1 MSPSSLPTGRAL
13 RGRLI
18 ALSGVVSLV
27 TTVLISLYLLAL
39 LHLSREEWTGFGVI
53 TGVLLVVLFVAVNVV
68 NKHLYDPFLRYLDQ
82 RTRGEGDEQG
92 LHEAFRSLMDLPR
105 RNVVWGLFWWVFG
118 GCLVAGCMRLRFDT
132 FGAFSGGVM
141 IAAASTGGLVSVIF
155 LYFMLRRLLA
165 PVAEGLAN
173 EIPDP
178 AIRQS
183 LVTPVPLAL
192 KLRVAITGTTLV
204 TVIFAVFLA
213 QERASRPIEAF
224 ACRAESELLAT
235 LAPRF
240 AREGSA
246 LLAAALPVE
255 RRGPAPRLVLLDPEA
270 KAVVQGPADALLSG
284 ELRAIREV
292 GLAEGDSTSFDSP
305 NVFAW
310 TQLPDDGRIL
320 VAVQPWSGL
329 QGGLVEL
336 RFVFAILLGLS
347 AATAFAVAQLIAG
360 DIGAATQRLSAEA
373 ERVAAGDLTHG
384 LVLASD
390 DEVGELAG
398 TFARMLHSLRD
409 TVKRLTDAA
418 ENVEGAAGEIAS
430 AAESVAGVT
439 ADQVRGIQQ
448 VTVSMDSIKGQV
460 TGVAEASQALNV
472 SVEESSSSILE
483 LGAVGEELNG
493 TASVLSGKVDE
504 VSTSIEQMIRS
515 VRQVAQNAEALAA
528 AAAETSS
535 SMEEMASSL
544 REVDTNAAE
553 TARLSSRV
561 VASAE
566 SGRDR
571 VRRTIEGMDAIR
583 DATDTA
589 ERVIRGLGER
599 AKEIGAI
606 VDVIDDV
613 ADETNLLALNAAI
626 IAAQAG
632 DHGRAF
638 SVVADQIKDLADRVL
653 ASTKEIGALIHGVQE
668 ESANAIGAI
677 EGGTRSVQG
686 GVDLSAEAGVSL
698 EEITGA
704 ARESGERIAEIV
716 NAVREQAKAAA
727 HVVDLM
733 DRVRSGVE
741 QIRAAGDEQER
752 GNELVLR
759 NSVAMREVAQQ
770 VRATTEEQARGSG
783 RIRESIESVRETVEQ
798 INGSL
803 QEQSAACRQAVQ
815 FLERVYERTRANE
828 ESARRMGGAMRDLLK
843 QAEILRADVRRF
855 RV

>member
-18 ALSGVVSLV
+18 GMSGLVSMV
-27 TTVLISLYLLAL
+27 TTALISLYLIAL
-39 LHLSREEWTGFGVI
+39 LHLSRQQWIGFSVI
-53 TGVLLVVLFVAVNVV
+53 TGGLLVILFAAVNVV
-68 NKHLYDPFLRYLDQ
+68 NKRLYDPFLHYLDL
-82 RTRGEGDEQG
+82 RASGKDDEAG
-92 LHEAFRSLMDLPR
+92 LHAAFRALVDMPR
-105 RNVVWGLFWWVFG
+105 LSVQWGLFWWAFG
-118 GCLVAGCMRLRFDT
+118 GCLVAGCMRLRFET
-132 FGAFSGGVM
+132 FGGFSALVM
-141 IAAASTGGLVSVIF
+141 IAAATTGGVVSVIF
-155 LYFMLRRLLA
+155 HYFLIRRLVA
-165 PVAEGLAN
+165 PVAELLGRD
-173 EIPDP
+173 IPDP
-178 AIRQS
+178 VLRQS
-183 LVTPVPLAL
+183 LVTPVSLAL
-192 KLRVAITGTTLV
+192 KLRLAITGTTLV
-204 TVIFAVFLA
+204 TVVFAVFLA

-224 ACRAESELLAT
+224 ACRSQAEILANVEE
-235 LAPRF
+235 RF
-240 AREGSA
+240 ARDGSSA
-246 LLAAALPVE
+246 LALAAP
-255 RRGPAPRLVLLDPEA
+255 RGSQASTLRLLRLDPEA
-270 KAVVQGPADALLSG
+270 TRVVDGPPDALLAG
-284 ELRAIREV
+284 ELQAIREH
-292 GLAEGDSTSFDSP
+292 GLDQGDSTEFDSP

-310 TQLPDDGRIL
+310 TRLPGEAGIL
-320 VAVQPWSGL
+320 VAVQPWKDLQSGML
-329 QGGLVEL
+329 GLRL
-336 RFVFAILLGLS
+336 VFAVLLALS

-360 DIGAATQRLSAEA
+360 DIGVATRRLTAEA
-373 ERVAAGDLTHG
+373 ERVAAGDLTEG
-384 LVLASD
+384 VALASD
-390 DEVGELAG
+390 DELGELAG
-398 TFARMLHSLRD
+398 AFARMLHSLRD
-409 TVKRLTDAA
+409 TVHRLTEAA

-448 VTVSMDSIKGQV
+448 VTVSMDNIKSQV

-504 VSTSIEQMIRS
+504 VSSSIEQMIRS

-544 REVDTNAAE
+544 REVDANAAE

-583 DATDTA
+583 EATDTA
-589 ERVIRGLGER
+589 ERVIRGLGDR

-653 ASTKEIGALIHGVQE
+653 ASTKEIGGLIHGVQE
-668 ESANAIGAI
+668 ESTNAIGAI
-677 EGGTRSVQG
+677 ESGSRSVQG

-752 GNELVLR
+752 GNEVVLR

-803 QEQSAACRQAVQ
+803 QEQSAASRQAVQ
-815 FLERVYERTRANE
+815 FLERVYERTRSNE
-828 ESARRMGGAMRDLLK
+828 ESARRMGSAMRDLLK
-843 QAEILRADVRRF
+843 QAEILREDVKRF
-855 RV
+855 RI

>member
-1 MSPSSLPTGRAL
+1 MSGSSLPTGRAL

-18 ALSGVVSLV
+18 LVSGLVSLV
-27 TTVLISLYLLAL
+27 TTALISLYLVAL
-39 LHLSREEWTGFGVI
+39 LHLSREQWLGFAAI
-53 TGVLLVVLFVAVNVV
+53 TSVLLVVLFIAVNVV
-68 NKHLYDPFLRYLDQ
+68 NKRLYDPFLHYLDL
-82 RTRGEGDEQG
+82 RAKGEGEEAG
-92 LHEAFRSLMDLPR
+92 LHAAFRAVMDLPR
-105 RNVVWGLFWWVFG
+105 RTVLLGLFWWSFG
-118 GCLVAGCMRLRFDT
+118 GCLVAGCMRLRFET
-132 FGAFSGGVM
+132 FGAFSALVM

-155 LYFMLRRLLA
+155 TYFLMRRLLA
-165 PVAEGLAN
+165 SVAEVLGRD
-173 EIPDP
+173 IPDP
-178 AIRQS
+178 TVRQG

-192 KLRVAITGTTLV
+192 KLRIAITGTTLV
-204 TVIFAVFLA
+204 TVVFAVFLA

-224 ACRAESELLAT
+224 ACRAEADLLAT
-235 LAPRF
+235 L
-240 AREGSA
+240 
-246 LLAAALPVE
+246 VE
-255 RRGPAPRLVLLDPEA
+255 RLPKEGTGLLTTAAPGGRQGPPMRLVLLDPEA
-270 KAVVQGPADALLSG
+270 SRVVEGPSEALLPG
-284 ELRAIREV
+284 ELQAIREE
-292 GLAEGDSTSFDSP
+292 GFAQGDSTSFDSP

-310 TQLPDDGRIL
+310 AQLPGDGRIL
-320 VAVQPWSGL
+320 VAVQPWKSLQTGVLGL
-329 QGGLVEL
+329 RL
-336 RFVFAILLGLS
+336 VFAVLLALS
-347 AATAFAVAQLIAG
+347 AVTAFAVAQLIAG
-360 DIGAATQRLSAEA
+360 DIGVATGRLTAEA
-373 ERVAAGDLTHG
+373 ERVAGGDLTHG
-384 LVLASD
+384 VALASD
-390 DEVGELAG
+390 DELGELAG

-409 TVKRLTDAA
+409 TVQRLTDAA
-418 ENVEGAAGEIAS
+418 ENVEGAAGEIAA

-448 VTVSMDSIKGQV
+448 VTVSMDNIKGQV

-544 REVDTNAAE
+544 REVDANAAE

-583 DATDTA
+583 EATDTA

-653 ASTKEIGALIHGVQE
+653 ASTKEIGGLIHGVQE

-677 EGGTRSVQG
+677 EGGSRSVQG

-752 GNELVLR
+752 GNEVVLR

-783 RIRESIESVRETVEQ
+783 RIRESIESVRATVEQ

-815 FLERVYERTRANE
+815 FLERVYERTRSNE

-843 QAEILRADVRRF
+843 QAEILREDVKRF
-855 RV
+855 RI

>member
-13 RGRLI
+13 RGKLI
-18 ALSGVVSLV
+18 AMSGTVSLV
-27 TTVLISLYLLAL
+27 TTLLISLYLLAL
-39 LHLSREEWTGFGVI
+39 LHLSREQWMAFGVI
-53 TGVLLVVLFVAVNVV
+53 TGVLLVILFVAVNVV
-68 NKHLYDPFLRYLDQ
+68 NKRLYDPFLNYLD
-82 RTRGEGDEQG
+82 RRARGEGDEAA
-92 LHEAFRSLMDLPR
+92 LHDAFRALMDLPR
-105 RNVVWGLFWWVFG
+105 RSVQWGLFWWAFG
-118 GCLVAGCMRLRFDT
+118 GCLVAGCMRLRFET
-132 FGAFSGGVM
+132 FGAFSALVM
-141 IAAASTGGLVSVIF
+141 IAAASTGGVVSVIF
-155 LYFMLRRLLA
+155 HYFLIRRMVA
-165 PVAEGLAN
+165 PVAESLGHD
-173 EIPDP
+173 IPDP
-178 AIRQS
+178 LTRQG
-183 LVTPVPLAL
+183 LVTSVPLAW
-192 KLRVAITGTTLV
+192 KLRMAITGTTLV
-204 TVIFAVFLA
+204 TVVFAVFLA

-224 ACRAESELLAT
+224 ACRAQAEILSSVAE
-235 LAPRF
+235 RF
-240 AREGSA
+240 GKEGSSA
-246 LLAAALPVE
+246 LALAAPHGEKPTALRVV
-255 RRGPAPRLVLLDPEA
+255 RLDPEA
-270 KAVVQGPADALLSG
+270 TRVVEGPADALLAG
-284 ELRAIREV
+284 ELRAIREQ
-292 GLAEGDSTSFDSP
+292 GLDQGDSTAFDSP

-310 TQLPDDGRIL
+310 TRLPGNAGIL
-320 VAVQPWSGL
+320 VAVQPWEELQSGM
-329 QGGLVEL
+329 GGLRL
-336 RFVFAILLGLS
+336 VFAVLLVLA

-360 DIGAATQRLSAEA
+360 DIGVATRRLTAEA

-384 LVLASD
+384 LALASD
-390 DEVGELAG
+390 DELGELAG

-409 TVKRLTDAA
+409 TVHRLTEAA
-418 ENVEGAAGEIAS
+418 ENVEGAAGEISA

-448 VTVSMDSIKGQV
+448 VTVSMDSIKSQV

-504 VSTSIEQMIRS
+504 VSSSIEQMIRS

-544 REVDTNAAE
+544 REVDANAAE

-653 ASTKEIGALIHGVQE
+653 ASTKEIGGLIHGVQE

-677 EGGTRSVQG
+677 ESGSRSVQG

-698 EEITGA
+698 EEITAA
-704 ARESGERIAEIV
+704 ARESGERIGEIV

-752 GNELVLR
+752 GNDVVLR

-803 QEQSAACRQAVQ
+803 QEQSAASRQAVQ
-815 FLERVYERTRANE
+815 FLERVYERTRSNE
-828 ESARRMGGAMRDLLK
+828 ESARRMGSAMRDLLK
-843 QAEILRADVRRF
+843 QAELLREDVKRF
-855 RV
+855 RI